1 MAQGTVKV
9 YMKYAL
15 LVLVMLGSLSWG
27 QAQSKKKKKKSA
39 TKQEQAESAPSSRD
53 PGNSNNLF
61 RGERKVGKS
70 KKGRKYGG
78 LEAKAVE
85 EYQQRM
91 KANAKKYRK
100 IERIK
105 DRPQY
110 SDPSYFGHKRKP
122 KKRPVGKRKL
132 CKECGIVH

>member
-1 MAQGTVKV
+1 
-9 YMKYAL
+9 MKYGFL
-15 LVLVMLGSLSWG
+15 IILMIGGVWCS
-27 QAQSKKKKKKSA
+27 QAQSKKKDKNKPDRK
-39 TKQEQAESAPSSRD
+39 EQVQDAPSSRD
-53 PGNSNNLF
+53 PGNSDNLF
-61 RGERKVGKS
+61 KGNRKRGKS
-70 KKGRKYGG
+70 NSGKKYGS
-78 LEAKAVE
+78 LEANAVQ

-91 KANAKKYRK
+91 KSNAKKYKK

-110 SDPSYFGHKRKP
+110 ADPSYFGHKRKP

>member
-1 MAQGTVKV
+1 MAERSSIN
-9 YMKYAL
+9 MKYIVLIL
-15 LVLVMLGSLSWG
+15 LFFGSISFG
-27 QAQSKKKKKKSA
+27 QAQSKNKKKKER
-39 TKQEQAESAPSSRD
+39 QEVKAPKETPSSRD
-53 PGNSNNLF
+53 PGTSDNLF
-61 RGERKVGKS
+61 KGERRTPKS
-70 KKGRKYGG
+70 SGS
-78 LEAKAVE
+78 LEAKAVQ

-91 KANAKKYRK
+91 KKNARKYNK

-122 KKRPVGKRKL
+122 KKRPVGKRKF